1 VRDTEVVPLN
11 LDTSTPLRSLPRL
24 EELVRAV
31 RDSPASTQEQ
41 PFVEW
46 KSEGDASEK
55 KWRAE
60 LAHQVL
66 GMANRDPDAAGAW
79 FGGCAY
85 ILLGVAPGE
94 LRGTRVHDSADIEKW
109 LAPYVGRTP
118 DGPEWTSTFPEID
131 GKHVLVLT
139 IEPPKWG
146 DPIWTCHKEYLADPR
161 AQGPTDAAKAPVS
174 RPKVALRAG
183 AIYVRHKA
191 STEEADAAD
200 IAMLQRRLLGNRRRI
215 GGISVLLTLDSMAV
229 PVDANPETVA
239 AWAERERKALEPP
252 PPPKPKREPRTI
264 DFDELR
270 ASSSVRSTA
279 EMLASI
285 QESAAAALQAASF
298 GYEPDKRTR
307 EDYDKQVETYI
318 GKATNAM
325 PAFVLRRMFDR
336 DMGRVTFLVR
346 NDTDDPI
353 HKLQVQIHI
362 PVDGVKAFDYG
373 DLPDV
378 ELPRRP
384 VILGKGG
391 RNRFASLDAGVL
403 STLRMPDYGDLGRN
417 IVPSVGRGVRI
428 DNSGS
433 VTLTFDPVDLLPR
446 ETVDLAEVQ
455 LFTSLDYVGT
465 TLAAEWTAR
474 SLDASGVLPGTVD
487 IPVDAHAPTIE
498 ELMAEPEEPPEEP
511 VGVQDGGEDDGD

>member
-1 VRDTEVVPLN
+1 
-11 LDTSTPLRSLPRL
+11 
-24 EELVRAV
+24 
-31 RDSPASTQEQ
+31 
-41 PFVEW
+41 
-46 KSEGDASEK
+46 
-55 KWRAE
+55 
-60 LAHQVL
+60 
-66 GMANRDPDAAGAW
+66 
-79 FGGCAY
+79 
-85 ILLGVAPGE
+85 
-94 LRGTRVHDSADIEKW
+94 
-109 LAPYVGRTP
+109 
-118 DGPEWTSTFPEID
+118 
-131 GKHVLVLT
+131 
-139 IEPPKWG
+139 
-146 DPIWTCHKEYLADPR
+146 
-161 AQGPTDAAKAPVS
+161 
-174 RPKVALRAG
+174 
-183 AIYVRHKA
+183 
-191 STEEADAAD
+191 
-200 IAMLQRRLLGNRRRI
+200 
-215 GGISVLLTLDSMAV
+215 
-229 PVDANPETVA
+229 
-239 AWAERERKALEPP
+239 
-252 PPPKPKREPRTI
+252 
-264 DFDELR
+264 
-270 ASSSVRSTA
+270 
-279 EMLASI
+279 MLASI
-285 QESAAAALQAASF
+285 QESAAAALHAASF

-336 DMGRVTFLVR
+336 DMGRVTFLVG

-378 ELPRRP
+378 ELPKRP

-465 TLAAEWTAR
+465 TLAAEWTVR
-474 SLDASGVLPGTVD
+474 SLEASGVLPGTVD

-511 VGVQDGGEDDGD
+511 VGAQDGGEDDGD